1 MHSGWQFWI
10 DRGGTFTDVVG
21 RAPDGSIRILDRAQ
35 RAAATAFCN
44 LKPTADG
51 FVALRAAP
59 APTAKLIG
67 RMTSRDEVLLGQG
80 EKGDWIEVTWWRG
93 DDRHT
98 KGYDRKAG
106 HGWVNRK
113 LIGEECG

>member
-1 MHSGWQFWI
+1 MKRLFVSASAASLALLLLA
-10 DRGGTFTDVVG
+10 VG
-21 RAPDGSIRILDRAQ
+21 NQ

>member
-1 MHSGWQFWI
+1 MSAK
-10 DRGGTFTDVVG
+10 RLT
-21 RAPDGSIRILDRAQ
+21 ILAAGLALSAVNLLTASP
-35 RAAATAFCN
+35 AAATAYCN

-59 APTAKLIG
+59 ASSAKLVG
-67 RMTSRDEVLLGQG
+67 RMTSRDEVLIGQG

-98 KGYDRKAG
+98 KGYDRKSG
-106 HGWVNRK
+106 HGWVHRK
-113 LIGEECG
+113 LVGEECG